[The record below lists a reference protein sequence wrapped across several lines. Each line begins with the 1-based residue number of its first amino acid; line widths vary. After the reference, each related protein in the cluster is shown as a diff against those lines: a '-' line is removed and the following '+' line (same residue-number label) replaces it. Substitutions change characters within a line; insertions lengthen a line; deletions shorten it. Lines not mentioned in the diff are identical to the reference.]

1 MTRAVT
7 VPYRAIAYIWD
18 MKSSASRR
26 AEEGVTGVTRFLS
39 AGFLTVIGA
48 VMVAGAVLAFR
59 YEPELAKLEDFEPI
73 PPGFYLGLLPFAVSG
88 WFLAWRKPRNAV
100 GWLLMATAFIWT
112 AGNAG
117 VTYGAVGLATVDG
130 PLPGD
135 EFAFLLANP
144 LWAPGLVA
152 IGLVVFLFPTG
163 RPVTPRWSWLFWL
176 AGGVTALLYGAVL
189 LLPELFKD
197 LGRSNPIGWE
207 NDGGLLGV
215 LELIGTVGLGV
226 LGVATLASLVVR
238 FRRGQPT
245 EKQQLKW
252 LLYAVAV
259 LAFVAILGSLRD
271 LLSWESVDGLI
282 DILQAFGLVAV
293 AFIPISIAIAV
304 MKYGLYDLGRIVNRT
319 IVYVSVVLLLGLV
332 YGVSVIVA
340 TQMFP
345 QDSNELVVAAST
357 LAVAALFNPLRRRVQ
372 MIVNRRFY
380 RHSYDP
386 EAVRQHLVEQLR
398 SKVDVEEVADEFE
411 TLVAGTF
418 QPAFTSVWVR
428 ADRSS

>member
-1 MTRAVT
+1 M
-7 VPYRAIAYIWD
+7 
-18 MKSSASRR
+18 
-26 AEEGVTGVTRFLS
+26 TRFLS

-48 VMVAGAVLAFR
+48 VMVGGVLLALR
-59 YEPELAKLEDFEPI
+59 YRPELAKLENSEPI

-100 GWLLMATAFIWT
+100 GWWLMATAFIWT
-112 AGNAG
+112 AASAG

-135 EFAFLLANP
+135 EFAYVLANP

-163 RPVTPRWSWLFWL
+163 KPVTPRWSWLFWL
-176 AGGVTALLYGAVL
+176 AGAVTTLLYGAVL
-189 LLPELFKD
+189 LLPDLLKD
-197 LGRSNPIGWE
+197 VGLANPIGWE
-207 NDGGLLGV
+207 DDGGLLGV

-226 LGVATLASLVVR
+226 LGVATLASLIVR
-238 FRRGQPT
+238 YRRGQAI
-245 EKQQLKW
+245 ERQQLKW

-271 LLSWESVDGLI
+271 QLGWQGFNQAI
-282 DILQAFGLVAV
+282 GILQGLGLVAV
-293 AFIPISIAIAV
+293 AFIPVSIAIAV

-319 IVYVSVVLLLGLV
+319 IVYVVVVLLLGLV
-332 YGVSVIVA
+332 YAIGVIVA
-340 TQMFP
+340 SQMVP
-345 QDSNELVVAAST
+345 QGNNELVVAAST

-372 MIVNRRFY
+372 VIVNRRFY

-398 SKVDVEEVADEFE
+398 SKVHVEEVGDEFE
-411 TLVAGTF
+411 SLVADTF

-428 ADRSS
+428 SDSHHGST